1 VDEGKANEVDAVIRV
16 DGGGDDDDVH
26 ARYTHTNHL
35 SLSLSCCAEL
45 SRDGG
50 NGSGNGDTNE
60 ARFVGP
66 YCSPDD
72 STSIHLG
79 VFAADGCAAG
89 HLNASAAEALLLRD
103 YPEFGV
109 PVLYLTTAM
118 VENKCLSCVEEEEE
132 EEGSDTENEPVQQE
146 QEGAKYRVSDV
157 CLAPYVGA
165 AKCEA
170 DMDSYYK
177 DTEGCDYI
185 RNVLPRLAA
194 SAATSGG
201 SAAPSNS
208 SSSTPSST
216 TGAGRRSGGGAAGG
230 RGQMMMMT
238 MATTTASAT
247 TTAKDTPS
255 SSRRGR
261 QSARQT

>member
-1 VDEGKANEVDAVIRV
+1 LIAFD
-16 DGGGDDDDVH
+16 
-26 ARYTHTNHL
+26 
-35 SLSLSCCAEL
+35 
-45 SRDGG
+45 
-50 NGSGNGDTNE
+50 NGDTNE

-89 HLNASAAEALLLRD
+89 PLDAAAAETLLLRD

-109 PVLYLTTAM
+109 PVLYLTTTM
-118 VENKCLSCVEEEEE
+118 VENKCLSCVEE

-170 DMDSYYK
+170 DMDSYHK

-185 RNVLPRLAA
+185 RNVLPWLASPAAAA
-194 SAATSGG
+194 SGASV
-201 SAAPSNS
+201 SAASNS
-208 SSSTPSST
+208 SSSSSGPSPQP
-216 TGAGRRSGGGAAGG
+216 AGTSRRSGGGGAGG
-230 RGQMMMMT
+230 RGKMMMM
-238 MATTTASAT
+238 MKIATTTKAK
-247 TTAKDTPS
+247 AKDSPS
-255 SSRRGR
+255 SSRQGCR
-261 QSARQT
+261 SAH